1 MRGRYFLGLVIMMAA
16 ISIGCGRGSG
26 THQDVPAG
34 QLSVSP
40 STLDFGKAPVGQ
52 KATKAGTL

>member
-1 MRGRYFLGLVIMMAA
+1 MRGRYLLGLVILIAA

-40 STLDFGKAPVGQ
+40 STLDFGKVREPLELAMQP
-52 KATKAGTL
+52 LP